1 MITPQDWHRRYVQQ
15 ALWTASLRQYVY
27 DALHLEGAVRLL
39 EVGCGTGAISADLQ
53 RRFSGTN
60 TAPVPLL
67 HGLDIDRSS
76 LQFAHQNDPNTC
88 FTCADALRLPYAG
101 QAFDASLCHYFLLWM
116 RQPEATLG
124 ELLRVTRPGGFVA
137 ALAEPDYGG
146 RIDYPPALAELGKMQ
161 AAALTAQGADT
172 HMGRKLA
179 GLFARAGLKDVH
191 TGLLGGEWSAPPT
204 PEAWQSEWDTLQK
217 DMGHLLSTGELEI
230 LRDIDAA
237 AWQRGERVLFV
248 PTFYAYGRVP

>member
-1 MITPQDWHRRYVQQ
+1 MITPQDWHRRYTQQ

-27 DALHLEGAVRLL
+27 DALHLEGTARLL
-39 EVGCGTGAISADLQ
+39 EVGCGSGAISADLQ
-53 RRFSGTN
+53 RRFSGAD
-60 TAPVPLL
+60 TAPAPLIY
-67 HGLDIDRSS
+67 GLDIDWLI
-76 LQFAHQNDPNTC
+76 LQFACQHDPNTR

-101 QAFDASLCHYFLLWM
+101 QSFDACLCHYFLLWM
-116 RQPEATLG
+116 RQPEAALD
-124 ELLRVTRPGGFVA
+124 ELLRMTRPGGFVA

-146 RIDYPPALAELGKMQ
+146 RIDYPPALAELGQMQ

-217 DMGHLLSTGELEI
+217 DVGHLLSTGELEI